1 LRLSPLKSIPRWMQM
16 KSFHIALPLW
26 VRVILL
32 AGVFCLIAGAS
43 LVSYRF
49 YARPTTLT
57 IAVGSFDGGAKQVA
71 SIIAGRLATIDSPV
85 RLKVENAGNVL
96 DAAKA
101 FAADSAD
108 LAIVRADVG
117 DLQQARAVALMSHGV
132 VMIVAPPGSTI
143 TSIAKLKDHTVG
155 VVGGEINHGIV
166 EVLKKEYDLARANVV
181 FKDIAPADARRA
193 VQSKEVSALLLVVP
207 LTDKY
212 LSFVRGLFREGPNLS
227 PVLIPV
233 DSAGAIA
240 DRKGPYE
247 SFDIPKGALRGAPP
261 VPDDDTTTLR
271 VGYYLV
277 ANKHLNSNLVA
288 DLAKKIM
295 SVRRD
300 LVSEQ
305 PALSGIAAPDID
317 PDAYLSV
324 HAGAA
329 AFYNGT
335 QESFMDK
342 YGNAIYLTPMVLG
355 AMASIFAAAWRFLG
369 IRKVETTKPALD
381 ALCVLPARIRKIENE
396 AGLVEIEN
404 EVDAAIRAQLLKA
417 MAGDESA
424 TDTPALFAA
433 AHRIDNLIHHRR
445 TVLAAQS
452 FSPRE
457 SGMAGAFGVK
467 DRERC

>member
-1 LRLSPLKSIPRWMQM
+1 M
-16 KSFHIALPLW
+16 KSFHMALPLW

-32 AGVFCLIAGAS
+32 AGVLCLIAGAG

-71 SIIAGRLATIDSPV
+71 SIIAGRLATIDSAV
-85 RLKVENAGNVL
+85 KLNVENAGNVL

-117 DLQQARAVALMSHGV
+117 NLQQARTVALMGHGV

-166 EVLKKEYDLARANVV
+166 EVLKQEYDLAHANVV

-193 VQSKEVSALLLVVP
+193 VQSREVSAVLLVVP

-277 ANKHLNSNLVA
+277 ANRHLNSNLVA
-288 DLAKKIM
+288 DLAKKVM

-305 PALSGIAAPDID
+305 PLLSGIAAPETD
-317 PDAYLSV
+317 PDAYLTV
-324 HAGAA
+324 HPGAA

-369 IRKVETTKPALD
+369 IRQAEPTKPALD
-381 ALCVLPARIRKIENE
+381 VFCVLPARIRKTGNE
-396 AGLVEIEN
+396 AGLAKIEN
-404 EVDAAIRAQLLKA
+404 EVDAAVRAQLLRA
-417 MAGDESA
+417 MAWDEGA
-424 TDTPALFAA
+424 MHVPALFAA

-457 SGMAGAFGVK
+457 SGMAGASGSE
-467 DRERC
+467 DPGRC

>member
-1 LRLSPLKSIPRWMQM
+1 M
-16 KSFHIALPLW
+16 KLFHMALPLW

-32 AGVFCLIAGAS
+32 AGLFCFSAGAG

-49 YARPTTLT
+49 YLRPTTLT
-57 IAVGSFDGGAKQVA
+57 IAVGSFDGGAKQAA
-71 SIIAGRLATIDSPV
+71 SIIAGHLATIDSPV
-85 RLKVENAGNVL
+85 RLKVENADNVL

-101 FAADSAD
+101 FAAGSAD

-117 DLQQARAVALMSHGV
+117 DLQQARTVALMAHGV

-143 TSIAKLKDHTVG
+143 TSVAKLRDHTVG

-166 EVLKKEYDLARANVV
+166 EVLKKEYDLAHANVV

-193 VQSKEVSALLLVVP
+193 VRAREVSALLLVVP

-212 LSFVRGLFREGPNLS
+212 LSFVKGLFREGPNLF

-247 SFDIPKGALRGAPP
+247 SFDIPKGTLRGAPP

-277 ANKHLNSNLVA
+277 ANRHLNSNLVA
-288 DLAKKIM
+288 DLARKVM

-300 LVSEQ
+300 LVGEQ
-305 PALSGIAAPDID
+305 PQLSGIAAPDTD
-317 PDAYLSV
+317 PDAFLSV
-324 HAGAA
+324 HPGAA

-369 IRKVETTKPALD
+369 IRQAETTKPALD
-381 ALCVLPARIRKIENE
+381 ALCVLPGRIRKIENE

-404 EVDAAIRAQLLKA
+404 EVDALVRAHLVKA
-417 MAGDESA
+417 TTGDEGA
-424 TDTPALFAA
+424 MDIPALFAA
-433 AHRIDNLIHHRR
+433 AHRVDNLIYHRR
-445 TVLAAQS
+445 AVLAAQG
-452 FSPRE
+452 FSVHE
-457 SGMAGAFGVK
+457 SGMAGVAGIK
-467 DRERC
+467 DSERC